1 MKHSAASFFRVCLV
15 LTCAIAWSAKPARS
29 FETPDILV
37 LGDSQITFGAG
48 PAYLAFFQSLSRRC
62 ASQTNW
68 RQRQVLRRLK
78 ATAIIGVRST
88 ALREWSAR
96 STKGKADVCKIHPRF
111 KRNAGAFGTVNRE
124 REKYVQI
131 GVGPDFQFCKP
142 GLSPMEA
149 AITPGY
155 YQPKLLVL
163 SFLGNAAADWAA
175 DPATAQRDVRR
186 AISQV
191 PKGLPC
197 VFMTTA
203 PSFQSAANKLRLTA
217 QSNVQ
222 AAFEQEGDKCRFVGG
237 VRKDTIALMMSNK
250 RNFRLSEQNK
260 VKDPFH
266 PTDRGARRYLKAVK
280 PQLCSAILSALGE

>member
-1 MKHSAASFFRVCLV
+1 MLI
-15 LTCAIAWSAKPARS
+15 AIGTPESARS

-48 PAYLAFFQSLSRRC
+48 PAYLAFFRSLARRC
-62 ASQTNW
+62 ASQAD
-68 RQRQVLRRLK
+68 RHQRQSLRKLK
-78 ATAIIGVRST
+78 STAVIGVRST

-96 STKGKADVCKIHPRF
+96 STKGKEDICKVDPRL
-111 KRNAGAFGTVNRE
+111 KKNAGAFGTVNQA

-131 GVGPDFQFCKP
+131 GIGSDFQFCKP
-142 GLSPMEA
+142 GVSPIEA

-175 DPATAQRDVRR
+175 DPAAAQRDAQR
-186 AISQV
+186 AMAQV
-191 PKGLPC
+191 PDGLPC

-203 PSFQSAANKLRLTA
+203 PSFQPAANKLRLKA
-217 QSNVQ
+217 QANIR
-222 AAFEQEGDKCRFVGG
+222 AAVAQTGGKCQFVGG
-237 VRKDTIALMMSNK
+237 VNGRTIALMMSDK
-250 RNFRLSEQNK
+250 RSFRLNESNK

-266 PTDRGARRYLKAVK
+266 PTHRGAQQYLRLVK
-280 PQLCSAILSALGE
+280 PQLCSAVLSALND